1 MSFDNCVL
9 SFLHAAST
17 AQKCNLMK
25 SAFQNTFRTRS
36 STRSRTRDA
45 RHFERILERVTGSD
59 QLNRNQFD
67 NTRNLSDFLIYNVQ
81 W

>member
-1 MSFDNCVL
+1 
-9 SFLHAAST
+9 
-17 AQKCNLMK
+17 MK

-67 NTRNLSDFLIYNVQ
+67 NTRNWTEDWHERAFEQKWRKSGIL
-81 W
+81 